1 MRGLRQ
7 WKGHLD
13 EVYVKINGELHY
25 LWRAVD
31 QEGEILESYVT
42 KTRDQKAALRFT
54 ISEYYRWSR
63 LVQSSDAAV
72 PTNGKPAEIRLS
84 SR

>member
-7 WKGHLD
+7 WKWHLD
-13 EVYVKINGELHY
+13 VNGEFHY

-42 KTRDQKAALRFT
+42 KTRNK
-54 ISEYYRWSR
+54 
-63 LVQSSDAAV
+63 DAAMRFMKKALKRHGCPEV
-72 PTNGKPAEIRLS
+72 ITIWRSADENVRCYASGR
-84 SR
+84 